1 MDHQRVPVLEALQEF
16 RRRGDIVYGPPGH
29 KQGRGAGADPRVVEI
44 VGAGVFESDVLSLNG
59 LDDRRQSQGILSEAE
74 ELMAD
79 AVHADHAFFST
90 CGSSLSVKA
99 AMLAIAGNDGEL
111 LVSRDAH
118 KSVVAGLIFAGVE
131 PRWIKPRYDEELHLA
146 HPPSP
151 VRSTRHGPCTPTPP
165 VHSSSAPPR
174 TAPARSSQG
183 SSKCAIGAASR

>member
-1 MDHQRVPVLEALQEF
+1 VDH
-16 RRRGDIVYGPPGH
+16 
-29 KQGRGAGADPRVVEI
+29 RVV
-44 VGAGVFESDVLSLNG
+44 DVLGLDPFRADVLATGG
-59 LDDRRQSQGILSEAE
+59 LDDRRSSNGYLGKAEA
-74 ELMAD
+74 LMAD
-79 AVHADHAFFST
+79 AVGADHAFFST

-151 VRSTRHGPCTPTPP
+151 VRSMRHGPCTPTPP